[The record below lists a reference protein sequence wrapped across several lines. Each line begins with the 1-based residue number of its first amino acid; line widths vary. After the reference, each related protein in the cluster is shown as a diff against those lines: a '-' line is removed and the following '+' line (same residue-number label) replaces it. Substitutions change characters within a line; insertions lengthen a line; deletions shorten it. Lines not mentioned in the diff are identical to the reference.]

1 MIDTIWQG
9 AIDYAQTMS
18 HWETAGVALG
28 VAYLLFAMRQ
38 SQWCWYAAFGSTAIF
53 TWLFF
58 DVSLLMESALNLYY
72 LVMAVYGWYSWR
84 NGGDSPDEALP
95 VQRWQLKQHLLTI
108 MGVIILSLVS
118 GYLLTEHTGAVL
130 PYLDSFTTW
139 GAVITTW
146 MVTRKVLEN
155 WLYWVVIDA
164 VAVYLY
170 LDRGLYLTALLMMF
184 YVVLAL
190 VGWVTWYKDYRQQQ
204 NSDDRFGSG
213 VIEGQ

>member
-1 MIDTIWQG
+1 
-9 AIDYAQTMS
+9 
-18 HWETAGVALG
+18 
-28 VAYLLFAMRQ
+28 
-38 SQWCWYAAFGSTAIF
+38 
-53 TWLFF
+53 
-58 DVSLLMESALNLYY
+58 
-72 LVMAVYGWYSWR
+72 
-84 NGGDSPDEALP
+84 
-95 VQRWQLKQHLLTI
+95 
-108 MGVIILSLVS
+108 
-118 GYLLTEHTGAVL
+118 
-130 PYLDSFTTW
+130 
-139 GAVITTW
+139 